1 MDRSFTSLRNAAF
14 VVTILAAT
22 GVAAHAQSAGSFYK
36 RGQQAE
42 ERQDYDAAYEAYR
55 QALAKKPRDIRYKVK
70 TERLRFE
77 AATAH
82 VDRGRLVRQGGDLGG
97 ALTEFTRALQID
109 PANQTAQQE
118 LDITQKMAAAPPTQ
132 QQQSLESG
140 ILATQAEIAGLGGPV
155 SLKPISNDPITL
167 RMVEDTKNIYQAI
180 GKAAGLNVLFDPAY
194 TSTRIPVELN
204 NVSLYDALRIV
215 GAISGTFW
223 KPVTENTILVAQ
235 NTRNKRQDLDEMA
248 VQTFYLTNAT
258 QTADTNEIVTALRN
272 VFGTG
277 QNVGVFAIPSQNA
290 VVMRATPDQLLLA
303 QKLLN
308 DLDRTKPEVVVDVAV
323 LEVNREKV
331 RNLGITLPQS
341 FAVTPVASNTS
352 NTSSSSSSSSSNSS
366 SSSSNSNS
374 SLTLNQLAHLNGN
387 NFNVAIGTGTVNA
400 LLTDSDTRI
409 LQNPRIRAT
418 DGQKATLKIGS
429 KIPIATGSF
438 ASGTTTA
445 VSALVNTQFTYID
458 VGVNID
464 MTPTVHTDRD
474 ITLKMKIEVTSQSG
488 SVTISS
494 VTQPIISQRSVEHVI
509 QLKEGEPSILAG
521 ILTRQDSL
529 GVSGT
534 PGLGELPLL
543 KYVFGSR
550 SKTQSQDEVVFLLI
564 PHLVRESMLSR
575 MNTRAVDTG
584 TSQSIE
590 LRREA
595 GQDSASTRT
604 TGAAG
609 PGGSLVPPAQRT
621 TAAAAANAALQ
632 QLQQDGS
639 ATTSASVAAPV
650 SFAIT
655 PGNATQAV
663 GSTFQVAVMASNA
676 RDLYSVPLQMQFNPQ
691 VLQLVNVDSGEM
703 LGRDGQAVA
712 LAHRDEGN
720 GMVTISASRPPSTK
734 GVDGQGS
741 ICVLTFKAT
750 AAGDSNL
757 MLTKVGAQNSA
768 QVNLPAVGSQ
778 AIVHVK

>member
-1 MDRSFTSLRNAAF
+1 MDRSFTSLRNVAF
-14 VVTILAAT
+14 VVTVLALT
-22 GVAAHAQSAGSFYK
+22 GGAAHAQSAGSFYK
-36 RGQQAE
+36 RGQRAE
-42 ERQDYDAAYEAYR
+42 ERQDFDAAYEAYR
-55 QALAKKPRDIRYKVK
+55 QALAKKPKDIRYKLK

-82 VDRGRLVRQGGDLGG
+82 VDRGRLLRQGGDVGG

-118 LDITQKMAAAPPTQ
+118 LDITQKMATAPPTP

-155 SLKPISNDPITL
+155 ALKPISNDPITL

-277 QNVGVFAIPSQNA
+277 QNVGVYAIPSQNA

-303 QKLLN
+303 QKLLS

-341 FAVTPVASNTS
+341 FAVTPVASS
-352 NTSSSSSSSSSNSS
+352 TSSTNSSN
-366 SSSSNSNS
+366 SSSNSNS
-374 SLTLNQLAHLNGN
+374 SSSNTNNSLTLNQLAHLNGN
-387 NFNVAIGTGTVNA
+387 NFNVSIGTGTVNA

-529 GVSGT
+529 SVSGT

-564 PHLVRESMLSR
+564 PHLVRESLLSR
-575 MNTRAVDTG
+575 MNTRAIDTG

-590 LRREA
+590 LRRESA
-595 GQDSASTRT
+595 QDNASTRT
-604 TGAAG
+604 TGAANPGVG
-609 PGGSLVPPAQRT
+609 PVAAPAQRT

-632 QLQQDGS
+632 QLQQDGT
-639 ATTSASVAAPV
+639 ATTSAPVTAPV